1 MDITVKHMQG
11 GVPVAILQT
20 HGDLDASNYQ
30 DLIAKGKEVYEAG
43 ARNILLDMS
52 DTEFMGSSGLAALHS
67 LALLVRGEELPD
79 LEAGWN
85 VFHEI
90 DRARD
95 SGLQQHL
102 KLLNPQPQ
110 INRTLEM
117 TGLKQFFEVHTDL
130 ETALASFR

>member
-1 MDITVKHMQG
+1 MDITVKQVHG
-11 GVPVAILQT
+11 SVPVTLLQT

-52 DTEFMGSSGLAALHS
+52 DTPFMGSSGLAALHS
-67 LALLVRGEELPD
+67 LALLVRGDELPD
-79 LEAGWN
+79 LESGWN

-90 DRARD
+90 DRDRD
-95 SGLQQHL
+95 SGLQKHI

-110 INRTLEM
+110 VDRTLEM

-130 ETALASFR
+130 ETAIASF

>member
-1 MDITVKHMQG
+1 MDITSKQVQG
-11 GVPVAILQT
+11 RVPITILQT

-43 ARNILLDMS
+43 AQNILLDMS

-79 LEAGWN
+79 LESGWN

-95 SGLQQHL
+95 TGLQQHL
-102 KLLNPQPQ
+102 KILNPQPQ
-110 INRTLEM
+110 VNRTLEM
-117 TGLKQFFEVHTDL
+117 TGLKQFFEIHTDL
-130 ETALASFR
+130 ETAIASF